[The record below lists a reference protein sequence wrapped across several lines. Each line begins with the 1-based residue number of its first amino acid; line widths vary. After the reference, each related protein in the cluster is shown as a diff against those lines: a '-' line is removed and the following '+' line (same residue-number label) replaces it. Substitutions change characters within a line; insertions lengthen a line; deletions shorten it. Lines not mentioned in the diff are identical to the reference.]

1 MKRYIICIG
10 NRFVA
15 GDAAGPAVYD
25 RLQQMQP
32 LPADIEIIDGGLR
45 GLNLLPLLEKGGR
58 IVFVDAV
65 SGYGLPGQIVLLD
78 QQEIVNTMTECSF
91 DHNAGLAYLL
101 AVLPK
106 VCDGEM
112 PEEIVLVGLE
122 DEYTPQAVERAASL
136 CLDVAVHGLKDRG

>member
-1 MKRYIICIG
+1 
-10 NRFVA
+10 
-15 GDAAGPAVYD
+15 
-25 RLQQMQP
+25 MQP